1 MENVTF
7 VMSLVLIAP
16 EQEPN
21 PESERQV
28 RTTSQGLGDLSNPRL
43 LVPGSGPP
51 AIPQAALQAR
61 NKLPYNSGLHRTVAG
76 RDSGQQGM
84 ALLKRPASILSFS
97 PPAPGLF

>member
-7 VMSLVLIAP
+7 VKSLVLVAP

-28 RTTSQGLGDLSNPRL
+28 RTTSQGLGDLSNPRV
-43 LVPGSGPP
+43 LVPGLGPP

-76 RDSGQQGM
+76 RDSRAAGAGPPQEPGR
-84 ALLKRPASILSFS
+84 APSYS
-97 PPAPGLF
+97 PPAQGLL